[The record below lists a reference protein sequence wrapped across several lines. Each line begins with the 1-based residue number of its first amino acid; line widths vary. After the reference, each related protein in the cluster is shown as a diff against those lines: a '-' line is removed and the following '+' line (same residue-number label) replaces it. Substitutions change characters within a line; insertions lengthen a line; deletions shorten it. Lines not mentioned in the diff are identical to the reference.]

1 MSGIKHRWQTTRT
14 WTVDNRRVSQQRCE
28 ICGLFR
34 WWRNYPDP
42 GEKDVFL
49 HRDDIRWQTIDDDE
63 VLELVYRR
71 GPLVR
76 VLASAGEGDLSRY
89 PKCSLASGW
98 SVPGAP
104 GPPMRTVD
112 GWRRLWARAQ
122 PAPTADCPRHCS
134 GFRLP
139 EEHDETP
146 SCDAGAA
153 RNREVVTQYDKV
165 TYRAVK
171 GG

>member
-1 MSGIKHRWQTTRT
+1 MSGIKHRWQSTRT

-76 VLASAGEGDLSRY
+76 VFAPAGEGDLQISEMLPCVWLECPR
-89 PKCSLASGW
+89 CAW
-98 SVPGAP
+98 STHEDGGRMAAALGEGATCP
-104 GPPMRTVD
+104 NCGLSPALQRF
-112 GWRRLWARAQ
+112 
-122 PAPTADCPRHCS
+122 PAPRRTR
-134 GFRLP
+134 
-139 EEHDETP
+139 
-146 SCDAGAA
+146 
-153 RNREVVTQYDKV
+153 
-165 TYRAVK
+165 
-171 GG
+171 